1 MSLFDI
7 CPQPCPL
14 PTPPPYPTH
23 TLTHP
28 HPWLIGWHPVQE
40 GAQQLKSARSVSS
53 IAALFNTVGKAAKAA
68 SSVSGE
74 PWKATSTQRV
84 DPRVEVRL
92 RSRFHLPYVT
102 HTVLNRDVC
111 APRVPCQ
118 MKARSDAATAAGMR
132 VFSRIVRTAEGVEL
146 AKQANLLDNIS
157 DALEASPAD
166 SVVSQVTTHCS
177 LAAFL

>member
-1 MSLFDI
+1 MSLFDV
-7 CPQPCPL
+7 CLQPCPL

-84 DPRVEVRL
+84 DPRLEVCL
-92 RSRFHLPYVT
+92 RSRFHLPNV
-102 HTVLNRDVC
+102 H
-111 APRVPCQ
+111 
-118 MKARSDAATAAGMR
+118 
-132 VFSRIVRTAEGVEL
+132 
-146 AKQANLLDNIS
+146 
-157 DALEASPAD
+157 
-166 SVVSQVTTHCS
+166 THCVESGCVRSPYS
-177 LAAFL
+177 LSDEGPV